1 MTNLLPAGPST
12 AFRGFFPTC
21 IREDRVTEWFVHV
34 INQSGCLKISLR
46 HAVFANSFYLRH
58 LCRACSLLLTLG
70 LLQSC
75 AHTCLPPLGPR
86 KKHGFISF
94 ILFFQVQSSN
104 NYACFKFQSPTLSD
118 LRPSLAQMRTRGVTR
133 VGTFTECVRNF
144 SFGLH
149 WSQFYKQEL
158 HRVLAATAGA
168 ACSGILSHPSIS
180 QADIFG

>member
-1 MTNLLPAGPST
+1 MLL
-12 AFRGFFPTC
+12 
-21 IREDRVTEWFVHV
+21 IN

-46 HAVFANSFYLRH
+46 HAVFANWFYLRH

-104 NYACFKFQSPTLSD
+104 NYACFKFQSPALSD

-133 VGTFTECVRNF
+133 VGTFTECTEFFLWAPLVTI
-144 SFGLH
+144 L
-149 WSQFYKQEL
+149 Q
-158 HRVLAATAGA
+158 AGA
-168 ACSGILSHPSIS
+168 APCPGSHCWCCLFGDSITSVHLSSRHFGMNF
-180 QADIFG
+180 IFTF